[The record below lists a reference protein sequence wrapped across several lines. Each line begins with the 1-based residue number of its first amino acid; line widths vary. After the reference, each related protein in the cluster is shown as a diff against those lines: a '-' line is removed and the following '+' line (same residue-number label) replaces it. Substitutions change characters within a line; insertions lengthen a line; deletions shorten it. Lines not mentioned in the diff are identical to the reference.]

1 MAEILTVLLTI
12 LATHRITTFIV
23 SDKLIEGPREAI
35 QMWAERRWLEKH
47 PGVEESDTWQ
57 SKRAYLLSCPWCV
70 SPWVGGAVTLGT
82 MWTVGLPSPVL
93 VWLAA
98 SSVTGLLS
106 HKR

>member
-12 LATHRITTFIV
+12 LATHRITTFVV

-35 QMWAERRWLEKH
+35 QVWAERRWLEKH
-47 PGVEESDTWQ
+47 PEVEEDDTWQ
-57 SKRAYLLSCPWCV
+57 SKLAYLLSCPWCV

>member
-1 MAEILTVLLTI
+1 MSEILTVLLVI

-57 SKRAYLLSCPWCV
+57 SKLAYLLSCPWCV

-82 MWTVGLPSPVL
+82 MWTVGLPSPIL

>member
-1 MAEILTVLLTI
+1 MSEILTVLLVI

-47 PGVEESDTWQ
+47 PEVEESDTWQ
-57 SKRAYLLSCPWCV
+57 SKLAYLLSCPWCV

-82 MWTVGLPSPVL
+82 MWTVGLPSPIL

>member
-1 MAEILTVLLTI
+1 MSEILTVLLVI
-12 LATHRITTFIV
+12 LTTHRITTFIV

-35 QMWAERRWLEKH
+35 QMWAERRWFEKH
-47 PGVEESDTWQ
+47 PWVEEDDTWQ
-57 SKRAYLLSCPWCV
+57 SKLAYLLSCPWCV

-98 SSVTGLLS
+98 SSVTGLLWRS
-106 HKR
+106 E